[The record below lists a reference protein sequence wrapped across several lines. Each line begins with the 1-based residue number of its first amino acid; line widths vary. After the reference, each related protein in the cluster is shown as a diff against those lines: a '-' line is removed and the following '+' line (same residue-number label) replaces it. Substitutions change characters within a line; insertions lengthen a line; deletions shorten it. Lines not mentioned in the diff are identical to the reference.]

1 MHSFNGQIN
10 ISRDLRQNKQ
20 TVIGRYDLIDI
31 VFLCLG
37 IGTAVLLAYLLGFSP
52 IKIVDEFTAILI
64 SIFPMVL
71 IISLG
76 FKRVAGIRQINFIRM
91 KLIDKKTKHRLNRKV
106 DKSQIGDRF
115 IVGFEIDRKYVNKY
129 INKFLSY
136 NNLAVLSV
144 RYIRDVKT
152 NKHRVH
158 FIFNLRYKRGE
169 SVLEDIVDKF
179 MLNNEIKAL
188 SVDDM
193 YKLEDTTKE
202 DNRLVYMLN
211 FYDVK
216 KYRSFIS
223 KVKLYADVICYFKKD
238 GKTKYV
244 NTFLVVKD
252 EIKRGKKLTKLEK
265 LDRLCDEY
273 GIILDKLTKEQNA
286 GKLAISYLLTNPF
299 NAYRVYK

>member
-20 TVIGRYDLIDI
+20 MVIGRYDLTDI
-31 VFLCLG
+31 IFLCLG
-37 IGTAVLLAYLLGFSP
+37 VGIAVLLAYLLGFSP

-144 RYIRDVKT
+144 RYVRDVKT
-152 NKHRVH
+152 NKHRVY
-158 FIFNLRYKRGE
+158 FILNLRYKRGE

-188 SVDDM
+188 SADDM

>member
-20 TVIGRYDLIDI
+20 TVIGRYDLTDI
-31 VFLCLG
+31 IFLCLG

-144 RYIRDVKT
+144 RYIRDIKT
-152 NKHRVH
+152 NKHRVY
-158 FIFNLRYKRGE
+158 FILNLRYKRGE

-202 DNRLVYMLN
+202 ENRLVYMLN
-211 FYDVK
+211 LYDVK
-216 KYRSFIS
+216 KYRSFINRA
-223 KVKLYADVICYFKKD
+223 KLYSNVICYFKKD

-244 NTFLVVKD
+244 NTFLVVND
-252 EIKRGKKLTKLEK
+252 EIKKGKKLTKSEK

-273 GIILDKLTKEQNA
+273 GIIFDKLIKEQNA